1 MLLVLITVL
10 SPISWFYYG
19 VWLLYPIAIVAQ
31 FIGSLPKASVTKKIA
46 IAGLAA
52 CLLLLNAVLPCL
64 GPVRAVGMPFFGY
77 LLLLIEL
84 GWILRRASARI
95 PEGWRSSLDE
105 QIDAMS
111 ASQTFVIP
119 GPRFR
124 V

>member
-19 VWLLYPIAIVAQ
+19 VWLLYPFAIVAQ
-31 FIGSLPKASVTKKIA
+31 FIGSLPQASVTKIIA
-46 IAGLAA
+46 IAGLAV
-52 CLLLLNAVLPCL
+52 CLLLLNAVLPCF
-64 GPVRAVGMPFFGY
+64 GPVRAIGMPFFGY

-84 GWILRRASARI
+84 GWILRRASARL
-95 PEGWRSSLDE
+95 PEGWRSTLDE
-105 QIDAMS
+105 QIDAMT
-111 ASQTFVIP
+111 APQTFVIP